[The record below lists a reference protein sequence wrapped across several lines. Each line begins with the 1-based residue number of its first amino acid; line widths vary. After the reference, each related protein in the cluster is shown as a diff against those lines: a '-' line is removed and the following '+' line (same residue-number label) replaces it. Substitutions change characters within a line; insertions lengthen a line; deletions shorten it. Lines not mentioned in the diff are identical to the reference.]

1 MTHELE
7 LAGNVLQDLC
17 SYFQL
22 NESETVITYP
32 EIVEELTVLIQR
44 IEKLDNVRNQFS
56 INMAEIIT
64 FIKDI
69 FVRAEDNRLLE
80 NMYIYNFDF

>member
-1 MTHELE
+1 MTDEVE
-7 LAGNVLQDLC
+7 LAGNILQDLT

-22 NESETVITYP
+22 NESETTVIYP
-32 EIVEELTVLIQR
+32 DIVEELNVLIQR

-56 INMAEIIT
+56 INMAEIIN

-69 FVRAEDNRLLE
+69 FVRDEDNIILDK
-80 NMYIYNFDF
+80 M

>member
-1 MTHELE
+1 MTDEVE
-7 LAGNVLQDLC
+7 LAGNILQDLT

-22 NESETVITYP
+22 NESETTVIYP
-32 EIVEELTVLIQR
+32 DIVEELNVLIQR

-69 FVRAEDNRLLE
+69 FVRAEDNRLLD
-80 NMYIYNFDF
+80 NM

>member
-1 MTHELE
+1 MTDEIE
-7 LAGNVLQDLC
+7 LAGNILQDLS

-22 NESETVITYP
+22 NESVTTVTYP
-32 EIVEELTVLIQR
+32 DIVEELNVLIQK

-64 FIKDI
+64 YIKDV
-69 FVRAEDNRLLE
+69 FVRAEDNRILDNVYFIFQL
-80 NMYIYNFDF
+80 